1 MFTLST
7 PLIDAP
13 WYVLATGPLTVQS
26 LPYVEASIQAAQYG
40 EVSPP
45 VLD

>member
-1 MFTLST
+1 MFTIST

-26 LPYVEASIQAAQYG
+26 LPYVEASIQAA
-40 EVSPP
+40 SI
-45 VLD
+45 